1 MHLLNYSIQMTSK
14 LRSDSANLALG
25 AWLALVAGMVNSG
38 GFLAF
43 KTYTSH
49 MTGLVSSMA
58 DNLVLGEYTLVGAAA
73 MAVFS
78 FLLGS
83 ITTALLVSFARRRG
97 LESLYAFP
105 LLLEA
110 LLLLLFG
117 VIASSLDINPT
128 LLFTGG
134 VATLGYMMGLQ
145 NAVITKISGSVVRTT
160 HVTGM
165 ITDLGIELGKLL
177 YRNANNRP
185 GELPVVAN
193 RAKTSA
199 LALLVGSFFVGGVV
213 GAIGFLELGFWCV
226 LPVAALLLLLSS
238 GPLVKDFLD

>member
-1 MHLLNYSIQMTSK
+1 MHMLNYSIQMTGK
-14 LRSDSANLALG
+14 LRSDKANLALG
-25 AWLALVAGMVNSG
+25 VWLALVAGMVNSG

-73 MAVFS
+73 LAVFS

-83 ITTALLVSFARRRG
+83 MTTALLVSFARRRG

-110 LLLLLFG
+110 LLLLMFG
-117 VIASSLDINPT
+117 AITSGMEVNPT

-177 YRNANNRP
+177 YRNGNNKP

-193 RAKTSA
+193 RAKISA

-213 GAIGFLELGFWCV
+213 GAIGFLELSFWFV
-226 LPVAALLLLLSS
+226 LPVAALLLILSI
-238 GPLVKDFLD
+238 GPLVKDFLN